1 MTPNQ
6 ETAQPLDVR
15 LRLSALWA
23 TTMVIVAF
31 VDIFAFYR
39 ADVRE
44 QIDSGQVLSFDIGQG
59 FMIGIIVYVLIP
71 TLMIAACI
79 LLPRRANQR
88 ANLAVASVFAVTIV
102 GAAIGEWAYYLLAS
116 AVELALLV
124 LIFRITWKWRRATKP
139 KRDARVATAG

>member
-1 MTPNQ
+1 MTLDQ

-15 LRLSALWA
+15 IRLSALWA

-71 TLMIAACI
+71 ALMIAASI

-124 LIFRITWKWRRATKP
+124 LIFSITWKWRRATKP
-139 KRDARVATAG
+139 KRDVQVANAV

>member
-1 MTPNQ
+1 MTLDQ
-6 ETAQPLDVR
+6 GTAQPLDVR
-15 LRLSALWA
+15 IRLSALWA

-31 VDIFAFYR
+31 VDVFAFYR

-44 QIDSGQVLSFDIGQG
+44 QIDSGQVLSFDIGQV

-71 TLMIAACI
+71 TLMIAATI
-79 LLPRRANQR
+79 LLPQRANQR
-88 ANLAVASVFAVTIV
+88 ANLVVASLFALTVV

-124 LIFRITWKWRRATKP
+124 LIFSITWEWRRATKP
-139 KRDARVATAG
+139 KRHVHIENAA